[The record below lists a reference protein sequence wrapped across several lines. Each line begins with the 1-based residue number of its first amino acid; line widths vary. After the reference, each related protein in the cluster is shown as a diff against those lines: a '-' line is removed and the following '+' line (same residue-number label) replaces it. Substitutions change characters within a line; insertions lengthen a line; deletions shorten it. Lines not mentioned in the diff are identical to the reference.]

1 LYKSSE
7 FKECNKSFQKDSF
20 QTLLSYFKDSTTT
33 RPNQLFSG
41 ARFQTEENSFKISQ
55 SFMSASNKQNLQD
68 SILKKPLTIIRPNKT
83 KENLQEK
90 IENPYSEK
98 IFLDLFEA
106 TATFLSAK
114 NLDKEVSRSVSKKKE
129 DYWKEVIA
137 ERKNA

>member
-1 LYKSSE
+1 
-7 FKECNKSFQKDSF
+7 
-20 QTLLSYFKDSTTT
+20 
-33 RPNQLFSG
+33 
-41 ARFQTEENSFKISQ
+41 
-55 SFMSASNKQNLQD
+55 MSASNKQNLQD